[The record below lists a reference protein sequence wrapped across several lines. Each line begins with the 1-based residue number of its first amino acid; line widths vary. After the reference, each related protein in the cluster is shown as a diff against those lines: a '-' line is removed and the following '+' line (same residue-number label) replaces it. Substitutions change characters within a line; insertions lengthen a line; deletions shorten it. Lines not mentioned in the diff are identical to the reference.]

1 MRRENQ
7 IRLLIALG
15 LTLLL
20 AISGTVAYFTASET
34 AHNIVSTQGV
44 NIEIYEYASPD
55 GSKPF
60 SELSNIATDVTY
72 SKIPYVE
79 NIDIEPVWVR
89 SKIILKRK
97 IGDVETIIDDYF
109 SLMEIGEKG
118 ENWTLAD
125 DGFYYYNSALSG
137 GEKTE
142 PLFKTVQFKDGLDN
156 IYMDAL
162 FSLTVSA
169 EATQSV
175 NNGTSALNATW
186 GESGGF

>member
-7 IRLLIALG
+7 IRLLIVLG
-15 LTLLL
+15 LTMLL

-34 AHNIVSTQGV
+34 AHNIVSARGV
-44 NIEIYEYASPD
+44 SVEIYEYASPD

-60 SELSNIATDVTY
+60 SDLSNIATDVTY

-97 IGDVETIIDDYF
+97 LGNVETIIDDYS
-109 SLMEIGEKG
+109 SLMKIGGKSDK
-118 ENWTLAD
+118 WTFAE
-125 DGFYYYNSALSG
+125 DGFYYYNSALAG

-142 PLFKTVQFKDGLDN
+142 PLFKTVRFKDDLDN
-156 IYMDAL
+156 TYMDAL
-162 FSLTVSA
+162 FSLTVSV
-169 EATQSV
+169 EATQSA
-175 NNGTSALNATW
+175 NNGTSAINATW